1 VWPHRTVLNLKIY
14 QNGRNKNMNYN
25 MLSQNNENLYD
36 EYAERAILGSLIAY
50 PETQK
55 SITARLTTDDFYLPQ
70 HRVIYETITNIINQG
85 KTPSVYLV
93 KNELEK
99 QGKLE
104 SVGGIAYL
112 MQILEES
119 VPPDIALQIVDII
132 TEKSEYRRLIET
144 AQKIAGMVKSKVNPD
159 EIKIKIVNDIKSSF
173 KKTKAPEV
181 LENLLK
187 EGLRE
192 LNEYIKNPTPLGISS
207 GFYNLDRMLNGFRSG
222 ELIVIGARPAMG
234 KTAFALNV
242 TYNIA
247 SQDKNVLFFSLEMN
261 KKQIVPRI
269 FSMISEVSLGNII
282 NGMVDDEDAEK
293 ITTAFLKDA
302 EILKRIFIDD
312 SSIYLNDIVKTAYTT
327 EKVDVIIIDYLQLIK
342 TQGKYQMRYQEL
354 ADISVTLRNLAK
366 ELDIPVITLAQV
378 NREVEKKVN
387 KRPTLADLRES
398 GDIEATADVVMFLH
412 REGYYKKDKNVDD
425 SETEVIVAKNR
436 NGENGVVKLSFDK
449 KIQKFSEFSSNEA
462 DEEADEE
469 IDI

>member
-1 VWPHRTVLNLKIY
+1 
-14 QNGRNKNMNYN
+14 

-36 EYAERAILGSLIAY
+36 EYAERAVLGSLIVY

-55 SITARLTTDDFYLPQ
+55 PITTSLTTDDFYLSQ
-70 HRVIYETITNIINQG
+70 HRIIYEIIADVINQG
-85 KTPSVYLV
+85 KIPSVHLV

-112 MQILEES
+112 MQVLDES

-132 TEKSEYRRLIET
+132 KEKSEYRRLIET
-144 AQKIAGMVKSKVNPD
+144 AQNIIGMVKSKVNPD
-159 EIKIKIVNDIKSSF
+159 EIKIKVVNDIKGSF

-181 LENLLK
+181 LESVLR

-207 GFYNLDRMLNGFRSG
+207 GFYDLDRMLNGFRGG

-242 TYNIA
+242 AYNIA

-269 FSMISEVSLGNII
+269 FSMISGVPLGYII
-282 NGMVDDEDAEK
+282 NGTVDDEDAEK
-293 ITTAFLKDA
+293 ITTAFLKDV
-302 EILKRIFIDD
+302 EILKRVFIDD
-312 SSIYLNDIVKTAYTT
+312 SSINLTDIVKTAHTT
-327 EKVDVIIIDYLQLIK
+327 EKVDIIIIDYLQLIK
-342 TQGKYQMRYQEL
+342 TQSKYQMRYQEL

-366 ELDIPVITLAQV
+366 ELDIPVLTLAQV

-398 GDIEATADVVMFLH
+398 ADIEATADVVMFLH
-412 REGYYKKDKNVDD
+412 REGYYKRDENVDD
-425 SETEVIVAKNR
+425 SEVEIIVAKNR
-436 NGENGVVKLSFDK
+436 NGENGIVRLSFDK
-449 KIQKFSEFSSNEA
+449 RIQKFSSLLNLSET
-462 DEEADEE
+462 EETNK
-469 IDI
+469 IKKIKL

>member
-1 VWPHRTVLNLKIY
+1 
-14 QNGRNKNMNYN
+14 MNYN

-36 EYAERAILGSLIAY
+36 EYAERAVLGSLIAY

-55 SITARLTTDDFYLPQ
+55 SITASLTTDDFYLPQ

-181 LENLLK
+181 LESLLK
-187 EGLRE
+187 KGLKE

-207 GFYNLDRMLNGFRSG
+207 GFYDLDRMLNGFHSG

-242 TYNIA
+242 AYNIA

-269 FSMISEVSLGNII
+269 FSMISGVPLGYII

-293 ITTAFLKDA
+293 ITTAFLKDV

-312 SSIYLNDIVKTAYTT
+312 SSVYLNDIVKTAYTT

-449 KIQKFSEFSSNEA
+449 KIQKFSEFNSNEA

>member
-1 VWPHRTVLNLKIY
+1 
-14 QNGRNKNMNYN
+14 

-70 HRVIYETITNIINQG
+70 HRVIYEIITNIINQG
-85 KTPSVYLV
+85 KTPSIYLV

-132 TEKSEYRRLIET
+132 KEKSEYRRLIET

-207 GFYNLDRMLNGFRSG
+207 GFYDLDRMLNGFRSG

-242 TYNIA
+242 AYNIA

-269 FSMISEVSLGNII
+269 FSMISGVPLGYII

-449 KIQKFSEFSSNEA
+449 KIQKFSEFNSNEA